1 MWWVCTA
8 PPLLTRCRA
17 TCQLTSVVPGRRAAS
32 PAACWGRSAW
42 SVCCIENMW
51 DRWAEG
57 RADRCVSDIWTG
69 VLQLSASGDLP
80 ANDWSTV
87 AGRGPGQSGAI
98 HAAAACP
105 LRLLSV
111 SVPRAEGGAR
121 CTHAAV
127 TTACCNGNGDSA
139 LPWRP
144 HAVVTTMTHC
154 HDNRLFAV
162 AMSTC
167 CCNNTHTLPWQ
178 QPLAVRTTPNPAM
191 ATTTTRCHDNDTATY
206 HCYYVNSRTNDD
218 QSNKYLNQSQSQHDS
233 SHTLTPPPLIPAAT
247 HTHTHCE
254 DTANQSRAWWWW
266 HKEEVES
273 PPAGWIENFTFILYW
288 TADVTDSCQPIRG
301 AKLCRLT
308 HTLIDI
314 N

>member
-247 HTHTHCE
+247 HTHTH
-254 DTANQSRAWWWW
+254 T
-266 HKEEVES
+266 HTHTVK
-273 PPAGWIENFTFILYW
+273 T
-288 TADVTDSCQPIRG
+288 QPIRAG
-301 AKLCRLT
+301 RGDDDTKRRWSLLLLAELRTLHLFYIEQLMSQT
-308 HTLIDI
+308 AVSQSGEPNFADWHTL
-314 N
+314 